1 MRDLV
6 REDVWSGWQSK
17 KYHLLSYVGGG
28 VVMGVDRF
36 KESKVETIR
45 ANYRVSWCGEGMG
58 CHVREGTR
66 EGLHVLA

>member
-36 KESKVETIR
+36 EESKVETI
-45 ANYRVSWCGEGMG
+45 
-58 CHVREGTR
+58 
-66 EGLHVLA
+66 